1 MEIFILAFFA
11 LGYLVLAGADI
22 GVGMTLPY
30 LGRSAAER
38 REVIAAIAP
47 FFLGNEVWLV
57 ATAGVLAGLFPE
69 LEGELLAG
77 NYALVVTLLLAWV
90 IRDMGLW
97 LRGRLP
103 GVRWQTFWDGATVTG
118 SWGLALSWG
127 LLLSDVLLG
136 MKGPVSLLPA
146 LLVAALFATHGMTFA
161 ALRLRGALR
170 ERAAVLSGG
179 AGHGGPDG
187 AGWSGVEARTYALTS
202 AALIAAGVL
211 AGLRLPLHP
220 GTAGAILVP
229 VILAL
234 IPLLVAAQGWV
245 WWTFRHRVTG
255 PSYL

>member
-1 MEIFILAFFA
+1 MEIFILAFFT

-22 GVGMTLPY
+22 GVGMALPY
-30 LGRSAAER
+30 LGRSAGER

-69 LEGELLAG
+69 LEGTLLSG
-77 NYALVVTLLLAWV
+77 NYSLVVTLILSWIV
-90 IRDMGLW
+90 RDMGLW
-97 LRGRLP
+97 LRGRVP
-103 GVRWQTFWDGATVTG
+103 GPRWQAFWDGAIVAG

-127 LLLSDVLLG
+127 LLLSHVLLG
-136 MKGPVSLLPA
+136 IRGPIAALPA
-146 LLVAALFATHGMTFA
+146 LVVAALFATHGLAFA
-161 ALRLRGALR
+161 ALRLRGTMR

-179 AGHGGPDG
+179 AG
-187 AGWSGVEARTYALTS
+187 EARTYALT
-202 AALIAAGVL
+202 AGALVAVGVL

-220 GTAGAILVP
+220 GTSGALLVP
-229 VILAL
+229 VILTL

>member
-22 GVGMTLPY
+22 GVGMLLPY
-30 LGRSAAER
+30 LGRSSAER

-57 ATAGVLAGLFPE
+57 ATGGVLAGLFPE
-69 LEGELLAG
+69 LEGELLSG
-77 NYALVVTLLLAWV
+77 NYSLFVVLLVSWV
-90 IRDMGLW
+90 VRDMGLW

-103 GVRWQTFWDGATVTG
+103 GARWQHWCDGAVVAG

-127 LLLSDVLLG
+127 MLLG
-136 MKGPVSLLPA
+136 HVLTGIDGPLALLPA
-146 LLVAALFATHGMTFA
+146 LVVAALFATHGLAFA
-161 ALRLRGALR
+161 TLRLRGEPHR
-170 ERAAVLSGG
+170 RASVLSGLSGG
-179 AGHGGPDG
+179 AG
-187 AGWSGVEARTYALTS
+187 EARTYALT
-202 AALIAAGVL
+202 ATALATVGVL
-211 AGLRLPLHP
+211 AGLRLPLAA
-220 GTAGAILVP
+220 GTSGALLTP

-234 IPLLVAAQGWV
+234 IPLLVAAQAWV

>member
-30 LGRSAAER
+30 LGRSGAER

-77 NYALVVTLLLAWV
+77 NYSVVVVLLLGWIV
-90 IRDMGLW
+90 RDMGLW
-97 LRGRLP
+97 LRGRVP
-103 GVRWQTFWDGATVTG
+103 GRRWAGFWDGAIVAG

-127 LLLSDVLLG
+127 LLLSHVLLG
-136 MKGPVSLLPA
+136 IQGPVALLPA
-146 LLVAALFATHGMTFA
+146 LVVAALFATHGLTFA
-161 ALRLRGALR
+161 ALRLRGVLR

-179 AGHGGPDG
+179 SGGP
-187 AGWSGVEARTYALTS
+187 VEARTYTLTTGALV
-202 AALIAAGVL
+202 AVGVL

-220 GTAGAILVP
+220 GTSGSLLVP
-229 VILAL
+229 VILVL

>member
-1 MEIFILAFFA
+1 MEIFVLAFFA

-22 GVGMTLPY
+22 GVGMVLPY

-69 LEGELLAG
+69 LEGELLSG
-77 NYALVVTLLLAWV
+77 NYTLVVTLVLAWV
-90 IRDMGLW
+90 VRDMGLW
-97 LRGRLP
+97 LRGRMP
-103 GVRWQTFWDGATVTG
+103 GLRWQAFWDGAIVAG

-127 LLLSDVLLG
+127 MLLSHVLIG
-136 MKGPVSLLPA
+136 RPPA
-146 LLVAALFATHGMTFA
+146 LVVAVLVVAVLFATHGLAFA
-161 ALRLRGALR
+161 ALRLRGPLR

-179 AGHGGPDG
+179 AG
-187 AGWSGVEARTYALTS
+187 EARTYLVTA
-202 AALIAAGVL
+202 AALVAVGVL
-211 AGLRLPLHP
+211 AGLRLPLEP
-220 GTAGAILVP
+220 GTSGSVLVP
-229 VILAL
+229 VILTL
-234 IPLLVAAQGWV
+234 IPLLVSAQGWV

>member
-22 GVGMTLPY
+22 GVGMALPY
-30 LGRSAAER
+30 LGRSADER

-69 LEGELLAG
+69 LEGELLSG
-77 NYALVVTLLLAWV
+77 NYSVVVALLLAWV
-90 IRDMGLW
+90 VRDMGLW
-97 LRGRLP
+97 LRGRVP
-103 GVRWQTFWDGATVTG
+103 GRRWAGFWDGATVAG

-127 LLLSDVLLG
+127 LLLSHVLLG
-136 MKGPVSLLPA
+136 IRGPIALLPA
-146 LLVAALFATHGMTFA
+146 LVVAALFVTHGLTFA
-161 ALRLRGALR
+161 ALRLRGVLR

-179 AGHGGPDG
+179 AGPGRSVG
-187 AGWSGVEARTYALTS
+187 AGWSGVDVRTYALTA
-202 AALIAAGVL
+202 AALVAVGVL

-220 GTAGAILVP
+220 GTAGAVLVP
-229 VILAL
+229 VILVL

>member
-22 GVGMTLPY
+22 GVGMALPY
-30 LGRSAAER
+30 LGRSGDER

-69 LEGELLAG
+69 LEGELLSG
-77 NYALVVTLLLAWV
+77 NYTLVVGLVLAWV

-103 GVRWQTFWDGATVTG
+103 RPGWQAFCDGATVAG
-118 SWGLALSWG
+118 SWGLALTWG
-127 LLLSDVLLG
+127 LLLSRVLLG
-136 MKGPVSLLPA
+136 LEGPVAMVPA
-146 LLVAALFATHGMTFA
+146 LVVAALFGTHGLTFA
-161 ALRLRGALR
+161 ALRLRGTLR
-170 ERAAVLSGG
+170 ERAGVLTGG
-179 AGHGGPDG
+179 GG
-187 AGWSGVEARTYALTS
+187 EARAYALTA
-202 AALIAAGVL
+202 AALLAVGVL

-220 GTAGAILVP
+220 GTSGPVLVP
-229 VILAL
+229 VVLAL
-234 IPLLVAAQGWV
+234 IPFLVASQGWV

>member
-22 GVGMTLPY
+22 GVGMALPY
-30 LGRSAAER
+30 LGRSADER

-69 LEGELLAG
+69 LEGTLLSG
-77 NYALVVTLLLAWV
+77 NYTLVVTLLLAWIV
-90 IRDMGLW
+90 RDMGLW
-97 LRGRLP
+97 LRGRVP
-103 GVRWQTFWDGATVTG
+103 GARWEAFWDGAIVAG

-127 LLLSDVLLG
+127 ALLSHVLLG
-136 MKGPVSLLPA
+136 VRAPIAVLSA
-146 LLVAALFATHGMTFA
+146 LVVAALFATHGLAFA
-161 ALRLRGALR
+161 ALRLRGTLR

-179 AGHGGPDG
+179 AG
-187 AGWSGVEARTYALTS
+187 EARTYALT
-202 AALIAAGVL
+202 AATLLAVGVL

-220 GTAGAILVP
+220 GTSGSVLVP

>member
-22 GVGMTLPY
+22 GVGMVLPY

-69 LEGELLAG
+69 LEGELLSG
-77 NYALVVTLLLAWV
+77 NYTIVVTLVLSWV
-90 IRDMGLW
+90 VRDMGLW
-97 LRGRLP
+97 LRGRMP
-103 GVRWQTFWDGATVTG
+103 GPRWQAFWDGAIVAG

-127 LLLSDVLLG
+127 TLLSHVLVGL
-136 MKGPVSLLPA
+136 PPA
-146 LLVAALFATHGMTFA
+146 LVVAVLVVAALFATHGLAFA
-161 ALRLRGALR
+161 ALRLRGTLR

-179 AGHGGPDG
+179 AG
-187 AGWSGVEARTYALTS
+187 EARTYLVTA
-202 AALIAAGVL
+202 AALVAVGVL
-211 AGLRLPLHP
+211 AGLRLPLEP
-220 GTAGAILVP
+220 GTSGSVLVP
-229 VILAL
+229 VILTL

>member
-57 ATAGVLAGLFPE
+57 ATGGVLVGLFPE
-69 LEGELLAG
+69 LEGELLSG
-77 NYALVVTLLLAWV
+77 NYTLVVTLLLAWV
-90 IRDMGLW
+90 VRDMGLW

-103 GVRWQTFWDGATVTG
+103 GSGWQTFWDGAVVAG

-127 LLLSDVLLG
+127 LLLSHVLLG
-136 MKGPVSLLPA
+136 MEGPVAVLPA
-146 LLVAALFATHGMTFA
+146 LVLAALFATHGLTFA
-161 ALRLRGALR
+161 ALRLRGVLR

-179 AGHGGPDG
+179 AGHGSSVGP
-187 AGWSGVEARTYALTS
+187 GVDVRTYALTS
-202 AALIAAGVL
+202 AALLTVGTL
-211 AGLRLPLHP
+211 AGLQLPLHP
-220 GTAGAILVP
+220 GPAGSFLVP
-229 VILAL
+229 VILVL
-234 IPLLVAAQGWV
+234 IPPLVAAQGWV